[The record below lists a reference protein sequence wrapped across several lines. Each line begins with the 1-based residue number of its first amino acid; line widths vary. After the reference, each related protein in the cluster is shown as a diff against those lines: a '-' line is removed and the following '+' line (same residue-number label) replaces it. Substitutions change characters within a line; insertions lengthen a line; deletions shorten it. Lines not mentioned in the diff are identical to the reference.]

1 MADEQQKM
9 EVEETTET
17 VETVEQKDGA
27 QEAASQ
33 EGEEVAAAEVAAEP
47 VEAVDPIENRP
58 LSRILKELLDEEDV
72 KAKVFRNVIADKM
85 ENQLV
90 FCLNDFSYQFR
101 CQYRYNHN
109 HASNE
114 VAKQILG
121 KYGVSKEDID
131 NRNIDAFKKAV
142 NRIKNWSASAT
153 LERFLPDCPVRVVS
167 CDENGKYTIGL
178 FHKDE
183 QKFTAE
189 GNSIAEAK
197 QALALSV
204 FTDRNRFYG
213 MYTKWLRS
221 NKKFPVSF
229 ERPEKKQ
236 YSDAHFAVINF
247 YKQNHHYGGKRSSIW
262 KNSLLKLEKEKEE
275 DEDQFQAALF
285 IRHLSQNKQ
294 DAAKECIRSI
304 KHIITQKAFNERNRH
319 RNGWGNRGGYNNR
332 GRNQWRNPN
341 QGWGPNNQ
349 GWGPNQGQMMNPQQ
363 YNNFYNHMG
372 MNTGGNFS
380 GGMNFNQGGNWS
392 QNFSYSQNNWGN
404 NFNRGRGGHRRGNK
418 RGGDFNSI
426 MNQAKQAKQAK
437 TEEAKEEP

>member
-1 MADEQQKM
+1 MADEQKM
-9 EVEETTET
+9 EVEETVKTE
-17 VETVEQKDGA
+17 VQS
-27 QEAASQ
+27 QEAESQ
-33 EGEEVAAAEVAAEP
+33 EGADVAAEVAAEP
-47 VEAVDPIENRP
+47 VEAVDPSENRP
-58 LSRILKELLDEEDV
+58 LSRILKELLDEEEV
-72 KAKVFRNVIADKM
+72 KAKVFKNVIADKM

-90 FCLNDFSYQFR
+90 FCLNDFSFQYR

-121 KYGVSKEDID
+121 KYGVSKEDIHD
-131 NRNIDAFKKAV
+131 KNIEAFKKAV

-153 LERFLPDCPVRVVS
+153 LERFLPDCPVKVIS

-197 QALALSV
+197 QTLALSV

-229 ERPEKKQ
+229 ERPEKKS

-275 DEDQFQAALF
+275 DEDVFQAALF

-294 DAAKECIRSI
+294 EAAKECIRSI
-304 KHIITQKAFNERNRH
+304 KHIVTQKAWNERNRH

-332 GRNQWRNPN
+332 GRGQWRNPN
-341 QGWGPNNQ
+341 QGWGPNPNQ
-349 GWGPNQGQMMNPQQ
+349 GWGPNNSQMMNPQQ
-363 YNNFYNHMG
+363 YQQFYNNQVG
-372 MNTGGNFS
+372 MNMAGGNFS

-392 QNFSYSQNNWGN
+392 QNFNYTQNQWGN
-404 NFNRGRGGHRRGNK
+404 NFNRGRGGNRRGTK

-426 MNQAKQAKQAK
+426 MNQAKQAESKQ
-437 TEEAKEEP
+437 TRSC